1 MKPIEMMTPTLPMG
15 DAAHGID
22 AVTLEIWWSRIVS
35 VVDEGAA
42 ALLRTAFSTIVRES
56 NDFATVLMN
65 VRGLSIA
72 EGSGGIPAFAGIIPR
87 TARAML
93 EKFPL
98 ETWRAGDCV
107 LTNHP
112 WMATGH
118 LPDITVVTPVFYQG
132 RIVGFAGCAAHSPDV
147 GGNLSAMCRDLF
159 EEGVCIPP
167 MHLYRAG
174 ERNEA
179 FLELFLNNVRLPEQ
193 VLGDLEAQ
201 CTANRVCCERAV
213 DFLQDS
219 GEPDFERLC
228 TAVLEKADAGMRKAI
243 AAIPDGRYV
252 SAIEADGIPGHPTII
267 HCAITVEGDQMT
279 VDYEG
284 TSAQVDKGTNCTIN
298 YTQAYSVYPIKCALD
313 PLTRRNEGSYRA
325 IEVRAPE
332 RSIVNAQYPAAVA
345 ARHLT
350 GHLLSC
356 AIYQALSKV
365 VPEQVIADSG
375 GAPAFRV
382 GFAGVTDTGE
392 RFGQILFASGGM
404 GASARQDGL
413 STTAFPTNS
422 GAGSIE
428 ALEAVAPLLLTRK
441 EYRQD
446 SGGAGRFRGGLGQEC
461 VVQNLSLRPVM
472 MGMLGDRESH
482 PALGLYGGLPGAL
495 AGVVLPDAS
504 PAGLKSQ
511 TTLKSGDRVVIRF
524 AGGGGFGDP
533 RQRAA
538 AAVAADVADGFVS
551 REQVGSVYPQAT
563 ELVKGSA

>member
-1 MKPIEMMTPTLPMG
+1 MNKPE
-15 DAAHGID
+15 DGID
-22 AVTLEIWWSRIVS
+22 AITLEIWWSRLVA
-35 VVDEGAA
+35 VVDEAA
-42 ALLRTAFSTIVRES
+42 TALLRTAFSTIVRES

-65 VRGLSIA
+65 VRGESIA
-72 EGSGGIPAFAGIIPR
+72 ECSGGIPAFAGIVPR

-93 EKFPL
+93 QKFPVQ
-98 ETWRAGDCV
+98 TWREGDCV
-107 LTNHP
+107 LTNNP
-112 WMATGH
+112 WIATGH
-118 LPDITVVTPVFYQG
+118 LPDITVVTPVFHQG

-147 GGNLSAMCRDLF
+147 GGNLSATCRDLF

-174 ERNEA
+174 ERNEP
-179 FLELFLNNVRLPEQ
+179 FIELFLNNVRLPEQ

-213 DFLQDS
+213 AFLQDS
-219 GEPDFERLC
+219 GEPDFERLSA
-228 TAVLEKADAGMRKAI
+228 AVHEKADAAMRKAI
-243 AAIPDGRYV
+243 TAIPDGRYASTV
-252 SAIEADGIPGHPTII
+252 EADGVPGHPTTLR
-267 HCAITVEGDQMT
+267 CAITVEGDRMV
-279 VDYEG
+279 VDYDG

-313 PLTRRNEGSYRA
+313 PSTRRNEGSYRA

-332 RSIVNAQYPAAVA
+332 RSIVNAQFPAAVA

-356 AIYQALSKV
+356 AIYQALSRV
-365 VPEQVIADSG
+365 IPEQVIADSG

-382 GFAGVTDTGE
+382 GFAGVNEAGE

-404 GASARQDGL
+404 GASSRQDGL

-428 ALEAVAPLLLTRK
+428 ALEATVPLLVARK

-446 SGGAGRFRGGLGQEC
+446 SGGPGRFRGGLGQEC
-461 VVQNLSLRPVM
+461 VVQNLAPRPVM

-482 PALGLYGGLPGAL
+482 PALGFHGGRPGAV
-495 AGVVLPDAS
+495 AEVVLPDGRA
-504 PAGLKSQ
+504 AGLKSQ
-511 TTLKSGDRVVIRF
+511 TLLEPGGRAVIRF

-533 RQRAA
+533 LERPV
-538 AAVAADVADGFVS
+538 AAVLADVADGFVS
-551 REQVGSVYPQAT
+551 HEQAGNAYPQAA
-563 ELVKGSA
+563 EALSGGAR

>member
-1 MKPIEMMTPTLPMG
+1 MNEQA
-15 DAAHGID
+15 DGID
-22 AVTLEIWWSRIVS
+22 PITLEIWWSRLVAI
-35 VVDEGAA
+35 VDEGAT

-56 NDFATVLMN
+56 NDFATVLTN
-65 VRGLSIA
+65 LRGESIA
-72 EGSGGIPAFAGIIPR
+72 ECSGGIPAFAGIIPR
-87 TARAML
+87 TIRAML

-98 ETWRAGDCV
+98 GTWREGDCV

-112 WMATGH
+112 WIATGH
-118 LPDITVVTPVFYQG
+118 LPDITAVSPVFHQG

-147 GGNLSAMCRDLF
+147 GGNLSATCRDLF

-174 ERNEA
+174 ERNEP
-179 FLELFLNNVRLPEQ
+179 FVELFLNNVRLPEQ

-201 CTANRVCCERAV
+201 CTANRVCCERAA
-213 DFLQDS
+213 DFLHDS
-219 GEPDFERLC
+219 GEPDFERLSA
-228 TAVLEKADAGMRKAI
+228 AVLEKADAAMRKAI
-243 AAIPDGRYV
+243 AAIPDGHYV
-252 SAIEADGIPGHPTII
+252 STIEADGFPGHPTRI
-267 HCAITVEGDQMT
+267 HCTITVAGDQMV
-279 VDYEG
+279 VDYDG

-298 YTQAYSVYPIKCALD
+298 YTRAYSVYPIKCAVD

-356 AIYQALSKV
+356 AIYQALGKG

-375 GAPAFRV
+375 GAPAFRL
-382 GFAGVTDTGE
+382 GFAGVNDAGE

-404 GASARQDGL
+404 GASSRQDGL

-428 ALEAVAPLLLTRK
+428 ALEAVVPLLLTRK

-446 SGGAGRFRGGLGQEC
+446 SGGPGRFRGGLGQEC
-461 VVQNLSLRPVM
+461 IVQSLAGRTVM

-482 PALGLYGGLPGAL
+482 PALGLHGGMPGAV
-495 AGVVLPDAS
+495 AQVILPDGTSAS
-504 PAGLKSQ
+504 LKSQ
-511 TTLKSGDRVVIRF
+511 STLMPGGRVVIRF

-533 RQRAA
+533 AQRDI
-538 AAVAADVADGFVS
+538 AAVVADVADGFVS
-551 REQVGSVYPQAT
+551 LEQVRKVYPQAS
-563 ELVKGSA
+563 VQVHGDAR

>member
-1 MKPIEMMTPTLPMG
+1 MHER
-15 DAAHGID
+15 ANGID
-22 AVTLEIWWSRIVS
+22 AITLEIWWSRLVA
-35 VVDEGAA
+35 VVDEGAM

-56 NDFATVLMN
+56 NDFAIVLMN
-65 VRGLSIA
+65 VRGESIA
-72 EGSGGIPAFAGIIPR
+72 ECSGGIPAFAGIIPR

-93 EKFPL
+93 KKFLL
-98 ETWRAGDCV
+98 ETWREGDCV
-107 LTNHP
+107 LTNNP
-112 WMATGH
+112 WIATGH

-132 RIVGFAGCAAHSPDV
+132 RLVGFAGCAAHSPDV
-147 GGNLSAMCRDLF
+147 GGNLSATCRDLF

-174 ERNEA
+174 ERNEP

-219 GEPDFERLC
+219 GEPDFERVSA
-228 TAVLEKADAGMRKAI
+228 AVLAKADAAMRKAV
-243 AAIPDGRYV
+243 AAIPDGRYA
-252 SAIEADGIPGHPTII
+252 STIEADGIPGHPTTIQ
-267 HCAITVEGDQMT
+267 CTITVEGDRMT
-279 VDYEG
+279 VDYAG
-284 TSAQVDKGTNCTIN
+284 SSAQVDKGTNCTIN

-313 PLTRRNEGSYRA
+313 PMTRRNEGSYRA

-332 RSIVNAQYPAAVA
+332 RTIVNAQYPAAVA

-356 AIYQALSKV
+356 AIYQALSQV
-365 VPEQVIADSG
+365 VPDQVIADSG

-382 GFAGVTDTGE
+382 GFAGVTDAGE

-428 ALEAVAPLLLTRK
+428 ALEAVSPLLLTRK

-446 SGGAGRFRGGLGQEC
+446 SGGPGQYRGGLGQEC
-461 VVQNLSLRPVM
+461 VVQSLAKRPVM

-482 PALGLYGGLPGAL
+482 PALGLHGGLPGAM
-495 AGVVLPDAS
+495 AGVVLPDGS
-504 PAGLKSQ
+504 PARLKSQ
-511 TTLKSGDRVVIRF
+511 TTLKPGDRVVIRF

-533 RQRAA
+533 RQRTA

-551 REQVGSVYPQAT
+551 PEQARSVHPQAAG
-563 ELVKGSA
+563 LVNGRAQ